1 MTATLQPPPPPPP
14 ATRRRARARDRAGAP
29 PVAGGPARRRAVNTP
44 ATMWSLLAALVLLS
58 LAWGAFGG
66 WVASVHSSAASA
78 MATVDEPLSL
88 DAQQLYQSIADADV
102 TATTMFLASS
112 QPPLSSLRVY
122 QGDIATA
129 AAELSTLRAAGGQNG
144 AASAALGT
152 LSGDLPLY
160 TGYVAEARSAYAL
173 GYPLTG
179 GSFVQVASEEAHLDL
194 LPAAKTVFN
203 TENDVLAAA
212 SGQATGLPLVIAA
225 LVLAIAT
232 GVLLFRAQ
240 RWLSRRT
247 NRVLNVGLALASLLL
262 VISAV
267 WLLAGFLGGRSDLEA
282 GIGHGSQPAQQLAQA
297 SIDVQRIRG
306 DAVLNVISR
315 SGDASFQS
323 DFTATSDQVGPGNVS
338 PGHPSLLSSA
348 AAAENS
354 GTRAASLVADAEHEA
369 TTWYAENA
377 GVYTLGTKANYAGER
392 SAVIGVGAGSSAVGY
407 DALEPDLAR
416 AISDDQSA
424 FRAAVSTGSSALN
437 PVEPVVI
444 IAALL
449 MALGCWWGLRRRIA
463 EYR

>member
-1 MTATLQPPPPPPP
+1 M
-14 ATRRRARARDRAGAP
+14 RAML
-29 PVAGGPARRRAVNTP
+29 T
-44 ATMWSLLAALVLLS
+44 ALVLLS

-112 QPPLSSLRVY
+112 QPPLPSLRVY

-129 AAELSTLRAAGGQNG
+129 AAELSRLRAAGGPES
-144 AASAALGT
+144 AWRAPRSPRSAAT
-152 LSGDLPLY
+152 CPLY

-194 LPAAKTVFN
+194 LPAAKTVFDQ
-203 TENDVLAAA
+203 ENDVLAAA
-212 SGQATGLPLVIAA
+212 SGQATGLPLVIGA
-225 LVLAIAT
+225 LLLAIVT
-232 GVLLFRAQ
+232 GVVLYRAQ
-240 RWLSRRT
+240 RWLTRRT
-247 NRVLNVGLALASLLL
+247 NRVLNVGLALASALL

-267 WLLAGFLGGRSDLEA
+267 WLVVGFLGGRSDLEA
-282 GIGHGSQPAQQLAQA
+282 GIGHGSQPAEQLAQA

-323 DFTATSDQVGPGNVS
+323 DFTTISGRSAPATSACSAPRPPPRAAAPRPPPWSPRPSGRRPPGTRRTRTCTASARRPTTPASGPRSSGPG
-338 PGHPSLLSSA
+338 PDSSA
-348 AAAENS
+348 A
-354 GTRAASLVADAEHEA
+354 
-369 TTWYAENA
+369 
-377 GVYTLGTKANYAGER
+377 
-392 SAVIGVGAGSSAVGY
+392 GY
-407 DALEPDLAR
+407 DALEPDITQ

-424 FRAAVSTGSSALN
+424 FRTAVSTGSGALN

-444 IAALL
+444 IASLL
-449 MALGCWWGLRRRIA
+449 MALGCWWGLSRRLA

>member
-1 MTATLQPPPPPPP
+1 VTAAVAQRRP
-14 ATRRRARARDRAGAP
+14 ASGRI
-29 PVAGGPARRRAVNTP
+29 GGLTTP
-44 ATMWSLLAALVLLS
+44 ATLRAMLAALILLS

-88 DAQQLYQSIADADV
+88 DAQQLQVSIADADV

-112 QPPLSSLRVY
+112 QPLLPSLRVY

-129 AAELSTLRAAGGQNG
+129 AAELSKLRAAGGQN
-144 AASAALGT
+144 AVTSAALAALGA
-152 LSGDLPLY
+152 DLPLY

-194 LPAAKTVFN
+194 LPAAKTVFDQ
-203 TENDVLAAA
+203 ENDVLAAA
-212 SGQATGLPLVIAA
+212 SGQATGLPLAVAA
-225 LVLAIAT
+225 LLLAIVT

-240 RWLSRRT
+240 GWLARRT
-247 NRVLNVGLALASLLL
+247 NRVLNAGLALASALL

-267 WLLAGFLGGRSDLEA
+267 WLVVGFLGGRSDLEA
-282 GIGHGSQPAQQLAQA
+282 GIGHGSQPAEQLAQA

-323 DFTATSDQVGPGNVS
+323 DFTTISEQVGPGRL
-338 PGHPSLLSSA
+338 SLLGSA
-348 AAAENS
+348 AAAESS
-354 GTRAASLVADAEHEA
+354 GTAAASLVA
-369 TTWYAENA
+369 
-377 GVYTLGTKANYAGER
+377 AGER
-392 SAVIGVGAGSSAVGY
+392 QAATWYTANAQVYSLGAAADYARERAEVIGTGADSSAAGY
-407 DALEPDLAR
+407 GVLESDISQ

-424 FRAAVSTGSSALN
+424 FRTAVGTGSAALN

-449 MALGCWWGLRRRIA
+449 MALGCWWGLSRRLA